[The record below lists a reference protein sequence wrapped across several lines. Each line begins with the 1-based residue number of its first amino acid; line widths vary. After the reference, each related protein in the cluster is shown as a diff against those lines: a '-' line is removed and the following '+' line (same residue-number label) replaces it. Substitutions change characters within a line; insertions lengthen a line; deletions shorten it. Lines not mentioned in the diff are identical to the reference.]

1 VPWYQGIELFTAMR
15 RLNKPVWML
24 TYNNEEHNLKAESWA
39 NRMDLTIGM
48 KQFFDYYLKGK
59 PMPSWMG
66 NRIPAIRKGKDF
78 GY

>member
-1 VPWYQGIELFTAMR
+1 
-15 RLNKPVWML
+15 
-24 TYNNEEHNLKAESWA
+24 
-39 NRMDLTIGM
+39 MDLTIGM